1 MKTNN
6 YLFLSLCL
14 CIPLFALTGCD
25 NDSSEEP
32 FGADTE
38 RYDIPLDTKSLE
50 VNARGQKFAFNFY
63 KEMAGKEESNFCI
76 SPLSASFCLGMV
88 LNGANGNTYTEL
100 QEALGYEGLTN
111 EEINAYAQMMQT
123 ELPKLDGRTIF
134 MNANSM
140 WIKDDFQMLEPF
152 VKTNQTYYNAEV
164 YNEPFNME
172 TVDKINHW
180 CANKTNDLIPKMLE
194 TISPNTLACLINAIY
209 FKGVWKME
217 FDKGDTRD
225 KPFHLKDGSEIKVP
239 TMKQQA
245 TNYYYGDEQVSVVE
259 LPYGNGAF
267 SLVLFMPSDK
277 KKTSLDELIADLDA
291 DRWNQWMSNLSS
303 YSFDLYLPRFTMESS
318 MDLTDVMRTLGVK
331 DAFKSGAGGIIMF
344 LLEIVF
350 LLFVIA
356 AAILLVLENLS
367 GDIRHYLQS
376 DTVCVWSGIRG
387 AVVCCDS
394 GGTNPAGNER
404 DAG

>member
-6 YLFLSLCL
+6 YQFLSLCL

-25 NDSSEEP
+25 NDSFGEP
-32 FGADTE
+32 FGTDTE
-38 RYDIPLDTKSLE
+38 RYDIPLDTKSIE

-123 ELPKLDGRTIF
+123 ELPKLDGRTVF

-217 FDKGDTRD
+217 FDKGDTKD

-245 TNYYYGDEQVSVVE
+245 TNYYYGDEQV
-259 LPYGNGAF
+259 L
-267 SLVLFMPSDK
+267 SL
-277 KKTSLDELIADLDA
+277 IH
-291 DRWNQWMSNLSS
+291 
-303 YSFDLYLPRFTMESS
+303 
-318 MDLTDVMRTLGVK
+318 
-331 DAFKSGAGGIIMF
+331 I
-344 LLEIVF
+344 
-350 LLFVIA
+350 
-356 AAILLVLENLS
+356 
-367 GDIRHYLQS
+367 
-376 DTVCVWSGIRG
+376 
-387 AVVCCDS
+387 
-394 GGTNPAGNER
+394 
-404 DAG
+404 

>member
-32 FGADTE
+32 FGTDTE

-123 ELPKLDGRTIF
+123 ELPKLDGRTVF

-217 FDKGDTRD
+217 
-225 KPFHLKDGSEIKVP
+225 
-239 TMKQQA
+239 
-245 TNYYYGDEQVSVVE
+245 
-259 LPYGNGAF
+259 
-267 SLVLFMPSDK
+267 LVAI
-277 KKTSLDELIADLDA
+277 LDELERKVTHDKVLRETLLRTRMAEDPYGAFCRTCREAGYEI
-291 DRWNQWMSNLSS
+291 
-303 YSFDLYLPRFTMESS
+303 YE
-318 MDLTDVMRTLGVK
+318 MDLIC
-331 DAFKSGAGGIIMF
+331 AGEEF
-344 LLEIVF
+344 H
-350 LLFVIA
+350 A
-356 AAILLVLENLS
+356 AMKRSTNGGGENSPMLS
-367 GDIRHYLQS
+367 GEDDFYELFMAALEADDRM
-376 DTVCVWSGIRG
+376 
-387 AVVCCDS
+387 
-394 GGTNPAGNER
+394 EK
-404 DAG
+404 